1 MDKPLLVLFDGNAL
15 LHRAFHALPPLT
27 VRKSGEMVGAVYG
40 FAQMLLKVINE
51 LKPSHCAIAF
61 DMKGPTFRHKLFDQY
76 KAHRPETPQELVG
89 QLGRVRELVAAF
101 NIPIFEL
108 EGYEADDLLGTLS
121 QQASDK
127 DVETIIVTGDADA
140 MQLVSPRVKVLYPKP
155 RRAFSDTMLFDEAA
169 VKEKYGV
176 KPEQIA
182 DLKGLVGDPSDNIPG
197 VTRNRRQD
205 GGQAHRAVRLYR
217 GNLRAYRRGGA
228 GQATG
233 SAQGERS
240 RRPPEQGTGHHRYPD
255 AGELK
260 LDDCRVSQYD
270 RNKVTELFRELEF
283 ASLLPKLPQM
293 EGGEAAV
300 EAKPPQGDY
309 KIVNSAADLDK
320 LIKRL
325 TAAKT
330 FAFDTETTGLD
341 PMSAQLV
348 GISLSPAAG
357 EAYYIPVGHIG
368 LDTIAQLPLEEV
380 IAKLKPLL
388 EDKSLAKL
396 AHNGKYDMAV
406 LAEYGVTV
414 NNLSFDSMVAA
425 YLLGEKS
432 MGLKALAFGRLA
444 VEMTPISE
452 LIGAGKKTI
461 PMSQVEIARTADY
474 ACADADMT
482 FRLTELLEAE
492 LHQQGLW
499 KLFAEVEMP
508 LVPVLLHMERN
519 GVALDSGL
527 LREMSLRLGEQLNRV
542 EKEIYDNVGHQFNI
556 NSPQQLSQV
565 LFEELGLTPARKT
578 KGGYSTGASVL
589 EELLGIHPVVELI
602 LDYRQLSKI
611 KSTYIDALPGL
622 VNPKTGRLHTSFN
635 QTRTTTGR
643 LSSSEPNLQ
652 NIPVRGELGKEVRR
666 AFIAPEGSQLLSADY
681 SQIDLRALAH
691 LSQDESLTSA
701 FRHDEDI
708 HSATA
713 AQVFGVEPSKVTP
726 EMRRVAKTVNFGV
739 IYGMSEYGL
748 EQATGLSREEAAQF
762 IAAYFEKYP
771 GVKSYLE
778 STKEQA
784 RKTGYVQTI
793 LGRRRAIPEIN
804 AQNRQVREAAERMAI
819 NMPVQGTSAD
829 IIKVAMINLE
839 REIEKRQLEEQDAP
853 AGARR
858 AYLRGAPGRGRGDEK
873 ARPRTDD
880 LGHRTERAPESR
892 RQERPQLGRDGIG
905 ADEQARHRH
914 LRLFYPSFRGFLLF
928 RPPLRLFSRGR

>member
-27 VRKSGEMVGAVYG
+27 LRKSGEMVGAVYG

-76 KAHRPETPQELVG
+76 KAHRPPTPEELVG
-89 QLGRVRELVAAF
+89 QLGRVRELVEAF

-121 QQASDK
+121 QQSSDK

-140 MQLVSPRVKVLYPKP
+140 MQLVSPRVKMLYPKP

-182 DLKGLVGDPSDNIPG
+182 DLKGLVGDSSDNIPG
-197 VTRNRRQD
+197 VPGIGPVNAAKLLKQFGSIEQIYEHIGEVEPAKLQALLRENEAVARQSKELATIVTRMP
-205 GGQAHRAVRLYR
+205 V
-217 GNLRAYRRGGA
+217 
-228 GQATG
+228 
-233 SAQGERS
+233 
-240 RRPPEQGTGHHRYPD
+240 
-255 AGELK
+255 ELK

-283 ASLLPKLPQM
+283 ASLLPKLPQV
-293 EGGEAAV
+293 EGGKDAGV

-309 KIVNSAADLDK
+309 KIVNSAADLDR

-341 PMSAQLV
+341 PMSASLV

-380 IAKLKPLL
+380 IAQLKPVL

-452 LIGAGKKTI
+452 LIGAGKKAI
-461 PMSQVEIARTADY
+461 PMSQVEIARAADY

-499 KLFAEVEMP
+499 KLFAEVELP

-542 EKEIYDNVGHQFNI
+542 EKEIYENVGHQFNI

-565 LFEELGLTPARKT
+565 LFEELKLTPARKT

-589 EELLGIHPVVELI
+589 EELLGVHPVVELI

-622 VNPKTGRLHTSFN
+622 VNKKTGRLHTSFN

-666 AFIAPEGSQLLSADY
+666 AFIAPQGSQLLSADY

-691 LSQDESLTSA
+691 LSQDQSLTSA

-748 EQATGLSREEAAQF
+748 EQATGLSRGEAAQF

-839 REIEKRQLEEQDAP
+839 GEIEKRQLESKMLLQVH
-853 AGARR
+853 
-858 AYLRGAPGRGRGDEK
+858 DELIFEVPQAEVGEMKKLVPELMTSAIELSVPLK
-873 ARPRTDD
+873 AAVKSGPNW
-880 LGHRTERAPESR
+880 GEME
-892 RQERPQLGRDGIG
+892 
-905 ADEQARHRH
+905 
-914 LRLFYPSFRGFLLF
+914 
-928 RPPLRLFSRGR
+928 